1 MLKTIKKLIN
11 KKATNNKICVYCK
24 QISLKQV
31 KHKNLKQLIM
41 ATTGSGITA
50 YSVKTKTKNVP
61 MIDPVIDIKSG
72 RYIAS
77 GKDSAGNKM
86 AAIMS
91 KATAEGHI
99 KSGAA
104 KKGSGW

>member
-1 MLKTIKKLIN
+1 MET
-11 KKATNNKICVYCK
+11 TN
-24 QISLKQV
+24 
-31 KHKNLKQLIM
+31 
-41 ATTGSGITA
+41 GITA

-61 MIDPVIDIKSG
+61 MVDPVIDVKSG
-72 RYIAS
+72 RYIATGS
-77 GKDSAGNKM
+77 DGAGNKM

-99 KSGAA
+99 ASGSA

>member
-1 MLKTIKKLIN
+1 
-11 KKATNNKICVYCK
+11 
-24 QISLKQV
+24 
-31 KHKNLKQLIM
+31 M
-41 ATTGSGITA
+41 ATPTSGGITA

-61 MIDPVIDIKSG
+61 MIDQVIDIKSG
-72 RYIAS
+72 RYIAT

-99 KSGAA
+99 SSGSA